1 MDNNEY
7 GSVKFSTLNEE
18 ALISSGRPRKAWKS
32 FWYKKAIA
40 NKALIEAVKY
50 GVTNNV
56 VQLINSYVAV
66 DERADP

>member
-7 GSVKFSTLNEE
+7 GSVKFSTLNDD
-18 ALISSGRPRKAWKS
+18 ALIKSGRQAKPWKS
-32 FWYKKAIA
+32 FWKKKIIA
-40 NKALIEAVKY
+40 NKALIEAVRH

-56 VQLINSYVAV
+56 VMLINSYVVV